1 MAINPYPINP
11 DPEATEF
18 YNNPNPNAE
27 YDYLQSHDPKNQYD
41 TAHLRYEFTSN
52 IAYHKAKQLFESGPH
67 PDIWLSKLEQI
78 VSSLNMPAGNFWS
91 DVGNA
96 FGNTYSNRYT
106 EMLNNAFASLNNLT
120 NEWFTWFNS
129 LPSEQRSQFEAA
141 GLNIALDGGSMLTGS
156 QTSPQG
162 IAPSPDFQGQQN
174 QAFDNAVNFVTSTS
188 GGLLDLVGLVN
199 NVFALRQQ
207 KRSIDISENSTL
219 SSVNLQ
225 RLALGLKPLQS
236 LSSVKSS
243 DVLDSDVLSA
253 FGIKS
258 SNEAEAGSKKSRIA
272 LETEVNPMY
281 DAVDDATRLGIG
293 PYNEIMAEL
302 GNIQLGQFIY
312 KTLYDK
318 EKLVYDS
325 KQLDIQSQIQGEF
338 GVDLA
343 VGEAQTAIQE
353 QAAKQVEFRTSTK
366 LKEFGEQLYEYKK
379 AILSD
384 WIDKANSGSADAF
397 IYSSMLMKSGLQMSE
412 FMGPV
417 DAWLNYFEKGSGIL
431 DDILGVFSPAKWLKP
446 KKVFQ
451 NFNTSTKTTVYK

>member
-41 TAHLRYEFTSN
+41 TAHLRYEFTSSM
-52 IAYHKAKQLFESGPH
+52 AYHKAKQLFESGPQ
-67 PDIWLSKLEQI
+67 PDVWLSKLEQL
-78 VSSLNMPAGNFWS
+78 VASLGMPQGNFWS

-96 FGNTYSNRYT
+96 FGNTYANRFQ
-106 EMLNNAFASLNNLT
+106 EQLNNAFVSLNNLT
-120 NEWFTWFNS
+120 NEWFEWFNK
-129 LPSEQRSQFEAA
+129 LPQEQRQQFEAA

-174 QAFDNAVNFVTSTS
+174 QAFDNAVNFVTSTAD
-188 GGLLDLVGLVN
+188 GLLNLIGLVN
-199 NVFALRQQ
+199 NVFSLRQQ

-225 RLALGLKPLQS
+225 RLALGLDPLPS

-243 DVLDSDVLSA
+243 KLQESDSMSA

-272 LETEVNPMY
+272 LETEVNPIY
-281 DAVDDATRLGIG
+281 DAVDDATRLRIG

-302 GNIQLGQFIY
+302 GNIQLGQRIY
-312 KTLYDK
+312 QQLYDK
-318 EKLVYDS
+318 EKLAFDS
-325 KQLDIQSQIQGEF
+325 KQLQINSQIQNEYGQ
-338 GVDLA
+338 A
-343 VGEAQTAIQE
+343 IATGEAQTALAE
-353 QAAKQVEFRTSTK
+353 QAAKQVEFRTSSK

-379 AILSD
+379 AMLSD
-384 WIDKANSGSADAF
+384 WIEKANSDSPDAF

-412 FMGPV
+412 FMGPA
-417 DAWLNYFEKGSGIL
+417 DAALDYLNKGTDVL
-431 DDILGVFSPAKWLKP
+431 DDILGIFNPVKWLKP
-446 KKVFQ
+446 LKK
-451 NFNTSTKTTVYK
+451 KGK